1 MLSLSDY
8 INKNNNLF
16 LNTFGS
22 IRFELDESS
31 MNFLSDDTKTFINE
45 GYYIMYLIK
54 NVYFNILLLI
64 LFLL

>member
-31 MNFLSDDTKTFINE
+31 MDNPKGFLPLLPIIYDVSLLND
-45 GYYIMYLIK
+45 
-54 NVYFNILLLI
+54 LLI
-64 LFLL
+64 

>member
-31 MNFLSDDTKTFINE
+31 MDFLSNDAKKFINE
-45 GYYIMYLIK
+45 GYYIT
-54 NVYFNILLLI
+54 
-64 LFLL
+64 

>member
-31 MNFLSDDTKTFINE
+31 MDFLSDDAKKFINE

-64 LFLL
+64 L